1 MNTIYVHDI
10 APHNY
15 TFIVPFCSNIYKV
28 FVCQRHV
35 LNHNQ
40 PFVELLLL
48 SNKNVL
54 LNQFNWNSKLRF
66 ANAIRS
72 PFKISFFS

>member
-35 LNHNQ
+35 LSHSQ

-48 SNKNVL
+48 SNKNVFQ
-54 LNQFNWNSKLRF
+54 LNQFEHCRF
-66 ANAIRS
+66 CNARIM
-72 PFKISFFS
+72 I